1 MKRIL
6 LSLLAASF
14 IALGCSAQ
22 PKGKVVYEPVRFEDG
37 TPVEGDAKADSLFAQ
52 DRFLTDTTVTEKG
65 DTLFNVRHSSAYVRM
80 QLDGLPA
87 GIDRILLTPL
97 QGSVQTIPVE
107 GTESP
112 VVWMAKEPGG
122 LPAAAAVA

>member
-65 DTLFNVRHSSAYVRM
+65 DTLFNVRHASAYVRM

-87 GIDRILLTPL
+87 GIDKILLAPL
-97 QGSVQTIPVE
+97 QGRAPLT
-107 GTESP
+107 
-112 VVWMAKEPGG
+112 
-122 LPAAAAVA
+122 